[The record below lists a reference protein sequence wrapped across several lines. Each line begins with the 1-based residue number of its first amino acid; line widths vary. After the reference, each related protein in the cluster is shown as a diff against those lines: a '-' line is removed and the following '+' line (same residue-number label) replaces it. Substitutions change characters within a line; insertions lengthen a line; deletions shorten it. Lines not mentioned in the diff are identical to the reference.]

1 MSHAFRI
8 HGIVRQARY
17 YVTGDAVCRICLRR
31 FATRARAVEHMS
43 QHPKCLV
50 AATRMLAPLSDEEVA
65 ELDEFDRVQARAARL
80 MGFRRAGT
88 GIPFVQPSG
97 PRLDV

>member
-8 HGIVRQARY
+8 HGIVRQAKY

-65 ELDEFDRVQARAARL
+65 AHDEFERGQNRAGRL
-80 MGFRRAGT
+80 LGFRRAGT
-88 GIPFVQPSG
+88 GIPFVQLSG
-97 PRLDV
+97 PSVDV